1 MQPIFTHLPEMDI
14 EILHNMDDK
23 TLIEMC
29 LTNKYVNNLCRKD
42 KYIYDRITNFKIL
55 QDAFI
60 YQPDI
65 NPETGKEI
73 KIGGPTYTKLVT
85 KYGAPKKLL
94 NPETGRTIIKNSRT
108 YKHLIYKGYTDK
120 QLRSNILL

>member
-1 MQPIFTHLPEMDI
+1 MQAIFTPLPEMDI

-29 LTNKYVNNLCRKD
+29 LINKYVNNLCKKD
-42 KYIYDRITNFKIL
+42 KYIYDRITNFKLL

-60 YQPDI
+60 YQPNI
-65 NPETGKEI
+65 NPVTGNKI
-73 KIGGPTYTKLVT
+73 KIGGSTYRKLVT

-94 NPETGRTIIKNSRT
+94 NPETGRPILKNSRT
-108 YKHLIYKGYTDK
+108 YNLLIYKGYTEK
-120 QLRSNILL
+120 QLRSNILM